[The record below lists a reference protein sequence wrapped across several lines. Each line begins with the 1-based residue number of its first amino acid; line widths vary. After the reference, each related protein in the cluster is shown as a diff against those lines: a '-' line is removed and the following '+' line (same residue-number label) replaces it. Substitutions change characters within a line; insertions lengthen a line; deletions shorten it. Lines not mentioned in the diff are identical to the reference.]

1 MQAKLVYLCQWVIQ
15 KTSEWV
21 VMCSTDVNEMRDV
34 AGFVCQKECEVSSW
48 SSLLR
53 GGEGALV
60 QLSSDVPL

>member
-1 MQAKLVYLCQWVIQ
+1 
-15 KTSEWV
+15 
-21 VMCSTDVNEMRDV
+21 MRDV

>member
-1 MQAKLVYLCQWVIQ
+1 
-15 KTSEWV
+15 
-21 VMCSTDVNEMRDV
+21 MRDV

-53 GGEGALV
+53 EGGEGALV